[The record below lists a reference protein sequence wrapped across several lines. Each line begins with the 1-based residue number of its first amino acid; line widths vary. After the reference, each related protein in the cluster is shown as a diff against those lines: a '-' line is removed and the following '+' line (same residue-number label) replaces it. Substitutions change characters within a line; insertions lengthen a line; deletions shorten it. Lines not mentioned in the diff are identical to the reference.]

1 MTARARI
8 LIVDDEANA
17 RSALA
22 ELLREDGYVVDT
34 AADAFKALPK
44 LDDFKPDVLLTDLRM
59 PGMTGLELLR
69 KARERDPHCVL
80 LVATAY
86 GAVDSAVAAM
96 REGAADYLQKPV
108 DVERLGFV
116 LSRELERQGLR
127 REAEGLRSRL
137 KERQRL
143 QHVIGSSPAIQRVI
157 DELLQVAPTQAAVL
171 ITGESGTGKELIAT
185 AIHEHSTRAHA
196 PFLKL
201 HCAALAEALLEA
213 ELFGHEAGAVPGAPH
228 RREGRL
234 ELAHHGTLFLDEIG
248 EISPSL
254 QIKLLRFLQEGTFE
268 RVGGHESISVDVRI
282 IAATHRDLGELVRAD
297 RFRDD
302 LLYRLSV
309 VPIAMPALRER
320 AGDIALLSTRFLA
333 RFTERNARPILGFSD
348 EALHQLTRYAWPGN
362 VRELENAIERAVVVC
377 PVERIRAE
385 DLPENLRGAL
395 SSPEGAPPIPGSTL
409 ADIERFAIL
418 RTLEEVGGSTSRA
431 AEILGISSRKIQYK
445 LHEYSA
451 PLPRR

>member
-1 MTARARI
+1 MAARARI
-8 LIVDDEANA
+8 LIVDDEINA
-17 RSALA
+17 RTALA

-44 LDDFKPDVLLTDLRM
+44 LEDFKPDVLLTDLRM

-108 DVERLGFV
+108 DLERLGFV

-127 REAEGLRSRL
+127 RETEGLRARL

-143 QHVIGSSPAIQRVI
+143 QHVVGSSAAMQRIV
-157 DELLQVAPTQAAVL
+157 DQVLQVAPTQATVL
-171 ITGESGTGKELIAT
+171 ITGESGTGKELVAT
-185 AIHEHSTRAHA
+185 AIHDHSTRARA

-201 HCAALAEALLEA
+201 HCAALTEALLEA
-213 ELFGHEAGAVPGAPH
+213 ELFGYEEGAFPGAQH

-234 ELAHHGTLFLDEIG
+234 ELAHQGTLFLDEVG
-248 EISPSL
+248 EISPAL
-254 QIKLLRFLQEGTFE
+254 QVKVLRFLQEGTFE
-268 RVGGHESISVDVRI
+268 RVGGNERIAVDVRLV
-282 IAATHRDLGELVRAD
+282 AATHRDLGAMVRD
-297 RFRDD
+297 GHFRDD

-309 VPIAMPALRER
+309 VPIEMPALRER
-320 AGDIALLSTRFLA
+320 TSDIPLLAARFLTRFA
-333 RFTERNARPILGFSD
+333 ERNTRPILGFSD
-348 EALHQLTRYAWPGN
+348 EALQQLSRYTWPGN
-362 VRELENAIERAVVVC
+362 VRELENAVERAVVVC
-377 PVERIRAE
+377 PVDRIRPE
-385 DLPENLRGAL
+385 DLPSTIRAAPGIAV
-395 SSPEGAPPIPGSTL
+395 GAPPIPGSTL
-409 ADIERFAIL
+409 AAIERFAIL

-431 AEILGISSRKIQYK
+431 AEMLGISPRKIQYK
-445 LHEYSA
+445 LHEYSV
-451 PLPRR
+451 L